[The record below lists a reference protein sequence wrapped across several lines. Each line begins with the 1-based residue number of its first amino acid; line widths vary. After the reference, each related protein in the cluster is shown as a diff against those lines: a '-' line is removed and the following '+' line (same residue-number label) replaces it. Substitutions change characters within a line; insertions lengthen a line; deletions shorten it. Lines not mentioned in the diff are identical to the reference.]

1 MISPTSDYQ
10 GLLVIGDPHLEG
22 RQPGFRKD
30 DYPNVILEKL
40 EWCLQ
45 YARQSRLLPTLLGD
59 LFQNP
64 RDNPTWM
71 LSRLIDMLR
80 GSGAIGIYGNH
91 DCAETVLTDNDSLT
105 ILIKSGCL
113 RLVDYQNPWRGQMSG
128 RSVYVG
134 GSSYRQLVPEKFEM
148 VKPTAKTTLFDGEP
162 LVIWLTHH
170 DVDIPGYDAGRF
182 KPHEIENV
190 DLLINGHIH
199 KRLDPVQVGQ
209 TLWLTP
215 GNISRRSRS
224 ERSRNHIPRV
234 IRIDVGEMDYEIV
247 DVVVPHRPFEE
258 VFHDSLDDDGSEP
271 TGSDFVA
278 GLKELQARRTQ
289 SGAGL
294 REFLAQNLEQFA
306 ASRVPRNRNSGKRN
320 HAIRKARWLNPNP
333 RTPLKRSSSCKLVT
347 KSSMNKRSLSKQ
359 TASMPWKNWP
369 NSKPRRLRNTV
380 QMIWSNCSRRLKK

>member
-1 MISPTSDYQ
+1 VISRQEDYR

-45 YARQSRLLPTLLGD
+45 YARRNQLLPTLLGD

-71 LSRLIDMLR
+71 LSRLIGMLR
-80 GSGAIGIYGNH
+80 DSGLIGIYGNH
-91 DCAETVLTDNDSLT
+91 DCAEPVLTDNDSLM

-113 RLVDYQNPWRGQMSG
+113 RLVDYQNPWSG
-128 RSVYVG
+128 VMNGRTVYVG
-134 GSSYRQLVPEKFEM
+134 GSSYRQIVPEKFEL
-148 VKPTAKTTLFDGEP
+148 VKRAAKKTLFESDP
-162 LVIWLTHH
+162 LVIWLAHH

-199 KRLDPVQVGQ
+199 KRLDSVQVGQ
-209 TLWLTP
+209 TLWMTP

-224 ERSRNHIPRV
+224 ERSRNHVPRAV
-234 IRIDVGEMDYEIV
+234 RIDVGESDYEIS
-247 DVVVPHRPFEE
+247 DVVVPFQPFEE
-258 VFHDSLDDDGSEP
+258 VFHDPVADADCEP
-271 TGSDFVA
+271 DSSDFVT

-294 REFLAQNLEQFA
+294 HEFLAQNLGQFA
-306 ASRVPRNRNSGKRN
+306 IPVAREIEILANQIMQTGN
-320 HAIRKARWLNPNP
+320 HDG
-333 RTPLKRSSSCKLVT
+333 
-347 KSSMNKRSLSKQ
+347 
-359 TASMPWKNWP
+359 
-369 NSKPRRLRNTV
+369 
-380 QMIWSNCSRRLKK
+380 